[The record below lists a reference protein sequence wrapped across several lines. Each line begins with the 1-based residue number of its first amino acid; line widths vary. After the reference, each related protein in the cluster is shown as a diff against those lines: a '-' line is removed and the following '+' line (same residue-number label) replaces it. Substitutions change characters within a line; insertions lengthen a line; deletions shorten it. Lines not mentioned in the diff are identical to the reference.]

1 MTTTLER
8 KKTKIKLRPLGDH
21 VAVERD
27 EAEERTAGG
36 IVLPDKAKEKINR
49 GKVIAVGDGRWDDKG
64 NRVPMQVKAGDR
76 VLFSKYGGDDFKM
89 DKGEYLLIRETD
101 ILAVIE

>member
-8 KKTKIKLRPLGDH
+8 KKTKIKLRPLGDR
-21 VAVERD
+21 VVVERD

-64 NRVPMQVKAGDR
+64 NRVPMQVKTGDR
-76 VLFSKYGGDDFKM
+76 VLFSKYGGDDFKPEEE
-89 DKGEYLLIRETD
+89 EYLLIRETD